1 MNNSTMPL
9 HPLDMLT
16 IVVYFVVVVA
26 VGMWFG
32 KFTKTTKDFFFGGQR
47 FSWWLVGISCVATL
61 VGSYSFIQ
69 YAEIGFNFGFGA
81 ATAYTN
87 EWFVLPL
94 FLLVWLPIVYY
105 SRIQSI
111 PEYFARRFDKRTRML
126 VLFLLLVYLEV
137 YVGINLWTIGVA
149 FKGLFGWN
157 VMLSAAVMA
166 VVSGLYLHAGGQ
178 TSVLMTDLLQGFLL
192 LAIGMGVFVLGIAH
206 VGGLETFWSGLPFEH
221 RLPFASFNRDPAFH
235 AVGNFWG
242 DTIVGTFAF
251 YFINQGVLMRFLSA
265 KSVRDARRAMLLV
278 VLVLMPLAAIAVCG
292 AGWVGRAM
300 VSHGVL
306 PTDTPGK
313 DIFVEVA
320 RLVCRPGIFGLVVA
334 AMIAA
339 LMSTLDTLLNA
350 VSAIAVNDVWKVAQ
364 PGKSDA
370 HYLRAARH
378 VTIGATVLGIFL
390 TPLFDQFTT
399 IYQALTHF
407 TSMITP
413 PLITVIVLGVLW
425 KRFTAQA
432 AFWTLLLGSLGILLS
447 LFFPI
452 LITPFAHGVDPSEGY
467 SYMRGLF
474 GLVLC
479 LSLGAGITLLG
490 PKSDVTP
497 PDGLMLSTI
506 EAGIGI
512 FKGGLPKFPQKS
524 KSTVLDVRI
533 SEDALQ
539 PRLSQATMN
548 QLDIREGDVIYI
560 SDARRWLGGF
570 RAFHATAGK
579 VSRFE
584 DVVELTESSAL
595 EGNLLTNRK
604 VRIEKIM

>member
-1 MNNSTMPL
+1 MTL
-9 HPLDMLT
+9 HTLDWVSLGG
-16 IVVYFVVVVA
+16 YFLAVVA

-47 FSWWLVGISCVATL
+47 FAWWLVGVSCVATL

-69 YAEIGFNFGFGA
+69 YAEIGYNFGFGA
-81 ATAYTN
+81 STAYTN

-111 PEYFARRFDKRTRML
+111 PEYFARRFDHRTRML
-126 VLFLLLVYLEV
+126 VLLLLLVYLEV

-149 FKGLFGWN
+149 LNGLFGWN
-157 VMLSAAVMA
+157 VMLSAAIMA

-192 LAIGMGVFVLGIAH
+192 LAIGLGVFLLGIAH
-206 VGGLETFWSGLPFEH
+206 VGGAETFWSGLPPEH
-221 RLPFASFNRDPAFH
+221 RLPFPPFTRDPSFH

-265 KSVRDARRAMLLV
+265 KSVRDARRAMLFV
-278 VLVLMPLAAIAVCG
+278 VLILMPLAAVAVCG

-300 VSHGVL
+300 VTHGDL
-306 PTDTPGK
+306 PADTNSK

-320 RLVCRPGIFGLVVA
+320 RLVCSPGIFGLVIA

-350 VSAIAVNDVWKVAQ
+350 VSAIAVNDVWKPLKPGQ
-364 PGKSDA
+364 PDA
-370 HYLRAARH
+370 YYLKAARH

-390 TPLFDQFTT
+390 TPIFDQFTT

-413 PLITVIVLGVLW
+413 PLITVIVLGALW
-425 KRFTAQA
+425 KRFNARA

-447 LFFPI
+447 MFFPV
-452 LITPFAHGVDPSEGY
+452 LVKPFAHGDDPAEGY
-467 SYMRGLF
+467 SYMRGLY

-479 LSLGAGITLLG
+479 LALAAAFTWFG
-490 PKSDVTP
+490 PKDESEP
-497 PDGLMLSTI
+497 PDGLLVTTI
-506 EAGIGI
+506 EAGARI
-512 FKGGLPKFPQKS
+512 FKGGVPQFPQQTK
-524 KSTVLDVRI
+524 TVVLDVQTDPTA
-533 SEDALQ
+533 EN
-539 PRLSQATMN
+539 PRLPQSAMTQMN
-548 QLDIREGDVIYI
+548 IHEGDVIYI

-570 RAFHATAGK
+570 RAFHATAGPAAE
-579 VSRFE
+579 S
-584 DVVELTESSAL
+584 DDHIHLTANAL
-595 EGNLLTNRK
+595 EDGNLMDNRK
-604 VRIEKIM
+604 VRVEKIM